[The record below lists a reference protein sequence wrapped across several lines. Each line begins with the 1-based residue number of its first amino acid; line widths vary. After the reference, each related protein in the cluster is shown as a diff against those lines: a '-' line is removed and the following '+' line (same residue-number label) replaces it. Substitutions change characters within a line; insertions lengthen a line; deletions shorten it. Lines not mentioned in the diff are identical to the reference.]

1 MNSGEILLEYVSRHL
16 GALGVQY
23 VIVKPDGAES
33 EEHVAAYSGF
43 FLTLG
48 ENWYFVT
55 AGHAFNEKDKGVH
68 ELQKQGRI
76 RVTQCSINDYF
87 RQSAKHAVGIP
98 VDFDSLPV
106 FSVFDQANELDFAL
120 IGLRPFYVDALR
132 ANDVRPITDTNIDA
146 THGYP
151 ELQHRVLGFP
161 NEATVCESGVESIT
175 TWLQPSFVA
184 VERLPDDA
192 PLAKAKPQMIAAR
205 LLADELKSP
214 VGLSGGAVFAL
225 TRLPNNETGYWVV
238 GIQSC
243 WDPNTRTVYACPIQR
258 AVKIFLDHIKSQ
270 TA

>member
-1 MNSGEILLEYVSRHL
+1 MNSAEILLEYVSRHL

-23 VIVKPDGAES
+23 VVVEPDGTES

-48 ENWYFVT
+48 DNWYFVT
-55 AGHAFNEKDKGVH
+55 AGHAFNEKDSGIH

-87 RQSAKHAVGIP
+87 RHSAQYISGIP
-98 VDFDSLPV
+98 VDFDSLPI

-120 IGLRPFYVDALR
+120 IELRPFYVEALR
-132 ANDVRPITDTNIDA
+132 ANDVRPITDTDLDA

-151 ELQHRVLGFP
+151 ELQLRVLGFP
-161 NEATVCESGVESIT
+161 DESTVRESGEESIT

-184 VERLPDDA
+184 VERLPHDA
-192 PLAKAKPQMIAAR
+192 PLAKAKPKMIAAR
-205 LLADELKSP
+205 ILADELASP

-225 TRLPNNETGYWVV
+225 TRLSDDKTGYWVV

-258 AVKIFLDHIKSQ
+258 AVDIFLDHIEPK